1 MGLFMK
7 DLQPSTHYAGVKKKH
22 VISPDFFGRKRLS
35 SIKNS
40 KAEDLVWFI
49 VGRDPFIHR

>member
-22 VISPDFFGRKRLS
+22 VISAAFLAGHGYRVS
-35 SIKNS
+35 QI
-40 KAEDLVWFI
+40 
-49 VGRDPFIHR
+49 